1 MGGLINITGSS
12 TSAFVVTFSGGKFSI
27 GGVQQASLSVIR
39 GLTYTFDQTEST
51 NSTHVLLLSST
62 SDGTRNTGVN
72 KYYISGVE
80 TPTLTFIRGN
90 TYTFDQSDDT
100 NTNHPIRLSET
111 SNGTHASGSP
121 SQYTSGWTTTPSPTY
136 VPGVSGATSEFVV
149 DADTPSTLYYYCG
162 AHSGMGG
169 SINVADSTSGI
180 ILTYGT
186 HALVASTVSGEYTI
200 ATNYDGTTSNL
211 YVDGALIS
219 QTTPTIAS
227 GAKTI
232 KIGEDY
238 NGLIKN
244 LKFWNYAK
252 SFLVTFTNPNFT
264 GEGVLNSFSG
274 VTLEYVDT
282 TGDYANY
289 IWKTSGGNIVTD
301 GGVKFNVVERKWYDV
316 RTDNET
322 DANNK
327 PYHFEIRQGN
337 ASSGGASAIVS
348 NPSGVCINGNLII
361 FRGINDDNDWLN
373 SIYMSGIV

>member
-1 MGGLINITGSS
+1 MGGEINT
-12 TSAFVVTFSGGKFSI
+12 TFGNVFSL
-27 GGVQQASLSVIR
+27 GDFTVAA
-39 GLTYTFDQTEST
+39 
-51 NSTHVLLLSST
+51 NTH
-62 SDGTRNTGVN
+62 
-72 KYYISGVE
+72 
-80 TPTLTFIRGN
+80 
-90 TYTFDQSDDT
+90 
-100 NTNHPIRLSET
+100 
-111 SNGTHASGSP
+111 
-121 SQYTSGWTTTPSPTY
+121 
-136 VPGVSGATSEFVV
+136 
-149 DADTPSTLYYYCG
+149 
-162 AHSGMGG
+162 
-169 SINVADSTSGI
+169 
-180 ILTYGT
+180 
-186 HALVASTVSGEYTI
+186 VSGEYTL

-211 YVDGALIS
+211 YVNGFLIT
-219 QTTPTIAS
+219 QTTPSPAISA
-227 GAKTI
+227 GVKEFI
-232 KIGEDY
+232 LGKEFDGY
-238 NGLIKN
+238 VKN
-244 LKFWNYAK
+244 FKFWNYAK

-264 GEGVLNSFSG
+264 GEGALNSFSG

-337 ASSGGASAIVS
+337 ASSGGASGIVS